1 MFHVAGARVERLD
14 GIMAQG
20 RLDCADNRLFEP
32 IGRLLSASVGRGGI
46 ATSAIQLKGGIDMV
60 NRRMLL
66 SLVLSTSMVLAG
78 GIALA
83 KNQHHS
89 NGHNLLGAKLNQ
101 NGKHEIGKIGNNA
114 VAAEVNNKKVVNM
127 SAGNLPARKVK
138 SNKKMAGVE
147 LGDLKMAANGDIQLA
162 QVIDVSYG
170 YCFDAGLDEYCYW
183 YPASDVTVTDT
194 WVVYVP
200 L

>member
-1 MFHVAGARVERLD
+1 
-14 GIMAQG
+14 MA
-20 RLDCADNRLFEP
+20 
-32 IGRLLSASVGRGGI
+32 
-46 ATSAIQLKGGIDMV
+46 

-66 SLVLSTSMVLAG
+66 SFVLSTSMALAG
-78 GIALA
+78 GMALA

-101 NGKHEIGKIGNNA
+101 NGKHEIGRIGNNA
-114 VAAEVNNKKVVNM
+114 VAAEVNNKKVVSM

-138 SNKKMAGVE
+138 SNKKMADGELTGVQ
-147 LGDLKMAANGDIQLA
+147 LAANGDIQLA
-162 QVIDVSYG
+162 QVLDVSYG

-183 YPASDVTVTDT
+183 YPASDVTLTDT

>member
-1 MFHVAGARVERLD
+1 
-14 GIMAQG
+14 MA
-20 RLDCADNRLFEP
+20 
-32 IGRLLSASVGRGGI
+32 
-46 ATSAIQLKGGIDMV
+46 

-66 SLVLSTSMVLAG
+66 SLVLFTSMVLAG

-89 NGHNLLGAKLNQ
+89 NGHNLLAAKLNQ

-127 SAGNLPARKVK
+127 SAGNLPVRKVK

-147 LGDLKMAANGDIQLA
+147 LGTLKMAANGDIQLA

-170 YCFDAGLDEYCYW
+170 YCFDAGPDEYCYW

-194 WVVYVP
+194 WVVCVP

>member
-1 MFHVAGARVERLD
+1 MWWVL
-14 GIMAQG
+14 
-20 RLDCADNRLFEP
+20 NR
-32 IGRLLSASVGRGGI
+32 A
-46 ATSAIQLKGGIDMV
+46 KGGIDMV
-60 NRRMLL
+60 NRSMLL
-66 SLVLSTSMVLAG
+66 SLVLSTSMALAG

-89 NGHNLLGAKLNQ
+89 NGHNLLGAKFNQ

-114 VAAEVNNKKVVNM
+114 VTAEVNNKKVVNM

-147 LGDLKMAANGDIQLA
+147 LGELKIAANGTIQLA

-170 YCFDAGLDEYCYW
+170 YCFDSGLDEYCYW

-194 WVVYVP
+194 WVVYSP

>member
-1 MFHVAGARVERLD
+1 MFRVAGARVERLD

-20 RLDCADNRLFEP
+20 RPDCADNRLLEP
-32 IGRLLSASVGRGGI
+32 IGRLRSASVGRGGI
-46 ATSAIQLKGGIDMV
+46 AASTIQLKGGIDMV

-66 SLVLSTSMVLAG
+66 CLVLSTSMVLAG

-89 NGHNLLGAKLNQ
+89 NGHNVLGAKLNQ

-114 VAAEVNNKKVVNM
+114 VTAEVNNKKVVNM

-147 LGDLKMAANGDIQLA
+147 LDDLKIAANGTIQLA
-162 QVIDVSYG
+162 QVVDVSYG

>member
-1 MFHVAGARVERLD
+1 M
-14 GIMAQG
+14 M
-20 RLDCADNRLFEP
+20 NRH
-32 IGRLLSASVGRGGI
+32 
-46 ATSAIQLKGGIDMV
+46 
-60 NRRMLL
+60 MLL
-66 SLVLSTSMVLAG
+66 SLVLSTCIALAA

-101 NGKHEIGKIGNNA
+101 NGRHEVGKIGNNA
-114 VAAEVNNKKVVNM
+114 VTAEVNNKKVVTM

-138 SNKKMAGVE
+138 SNKKMADVDFGGV
-147 LGDLKMAANGDIQLA
+147 KIAANGEIQLA
-162 QVIDVSYG
+162 QGLDVSYG

-183 YPASDVTVTDT
+183 YPASDVVVTDT
-194 WVVYVP
+194 WIVYSS

>member
-1 MFHVAGARVERLD
+1 
-14 GIMAQG
+14 
-20 RLDCADNRLFEP
+20 
-32 IGRLLSASVGRGGI
+32 
-46 ATSAIQLKGGIDMV
+46 MV
-60 NRRMLL
+60 NRQMLL
-66 SLVLSTSMVLAG
+66 SLLLSTGLALAA

-101 NGKHEIGKIGNNA
+101 NGRHEVGKIANNA
-114 VAAEVNNKKVVNM
+114 VTAEVNNKKVINM

-138 SNKKMAGVE
+138 SNKKMADVDVGGV
-147 LGDLKMAANGDIQLA
+147 KMAANGDIQLA
-162 QVIDVSYG
+162 QVDVSYG

-183 YPASDVTVTDT
+183 YPASDVIVTDT
-194 WVVYVP
+194 WILYSS

>member
-1 MFHVAGARVERLD
+1 
-14 GIMAQG
+14 MA
-20 RLDCADNRLFEP
+20 
-32 IGRLLSASVGRGGI
+32 
-46 ATSAIQLKGGIDMV
+46 
-60 NRRMLL
+60 NRRILL
-66 SLVLSTSMVLAG
+66 SLVLSTSMALVG

-101 NGKHEIGKIGNNA
+101 NGKHEVSKIGNNA
-114 VAAEVNNKKVVNM
+114 VTAEVNNKKVTNM

-138 SNKKMAGVE
+138 SNKKMADFELSGV
-147 LGDLKMAANGDIQLA
+147 KIAANGEIQLA
-162 QVIDVSYG
+162 QVLDASYG

-183 YPASDVTVTDT
+183 YPASDVVVTDT
-194 WVVYVP
+194 WIVYSP